1 MTKLT
6 ENKTFQVIVGAGT
19 LWIAWVLYRDGWL
32 DWFLNDRNDQEGFSN
47 TQLWVAIGSAVIAFL
62 QMLGIATIAVVS
74 GVLPHAET
82 MVTFAAEQLKKLA
95 ANAREFITKNNNRPT
110 ADGESWDWRPL
121 AVIILS
127 WVLWSGGQLQSL
139 WDAFINVIP
148 DSVDV
153 ITSKPAAILFS
164 VDPETATDGQL
175 AVASSVLV
183 EDMMQQAGIERRMY
197 SSQQEPEV
205 AEPWVGQA
213 MKAAPDDDNVLV
225 LYYQSGQIE
234 ILDIP
239 GSVQGMEDIARGW

>member
-6 ENKTFQVIVGAGT
+6 ENRSFRVILGAFV
-19 LWIAWVLYRDGWL
+19 LWITWNLYKDGWL
-32 DWFLNDRNDQEGFSN
+32 NWLISGRNDQEGFSN
-47 TQLWVAIGSAVIAFL
+47 SQFWLALGSLCINFL
-62 QMLGIATIAVVS
+62 EMLGIATIAVVS
-74 GVLPHAET
+74 GVLPHVET
-82 MVTFAAEQLKKLA
+82 MVAFAAEQLKKLA
-95 ANAREFITKNNNRPT
+95 ATAREFISKNNNRPT

-127 WVLWSGGQLQSL
+127 WVLWSGGQLQSI
-139 WDAFINVIP
+139 WDAFISVIP

-164 VDPETATDGQL
+164 VDPETATEGQL

-183 EDMMQQAGIERRMY
+183 EDMMQEAGIERRMY
-197 SSQQEPEV
+197 SSQQEQEV

-213 MKAAPDDDNVLV
+213 MKAAPNDDNVLV
-225 LYYQSGQIE
+225 LYYQGGQIE

-239 GSVQGMEDIARGW
+239 GSVQGMEDITSGW